1 MFLLDLFQ
9 REGETVEIVQTFF
22 YTLLFIVKYGERRSR
37 RGGGLVKIR
46 ENIWCMLDWILT
58 QNRRNTLPLYK

>member
-37 RGGGLVKIR
+37 RGGGL
-46 ENIWCMLDWILT
+46 
-58 QNRRNTLPLYK
+58 